1 VSRVF
6 GYGSARTGNPSEAN
20 MAAWRNWSGSVTA
33 NPSMV
38 ARPRTRD
45 ALRDLVAGA
54 DRVRVTGAGHSFMP
68 LCETDGLLL
77 SLADMAGAVSV
88 CDDGLSA
95 WVPAGWPIHRLT
107 PELWARGLSLANQGD
122 IDKQAMAGALSTGTH
137 GTGATLG
144 SISTQALAY
153 RLVLADGSLAECD
166 AETDPD
172 LFQATRVSLGMI
184 GVMEQVKLAL
194 KPAYRLRETLK
205 TAPLEA
211 ILEQWDDLTAR
222 HRHVEF
228 FIFPY
233 ADQGLMKILDPVET
247 GDDPPA
253 ANMDSAVLQLMSDLA
268 ATAPVLAPGLQRLV
282 TRLMSPSTR
291 AAPAYQ
297 IFPSE
302 RATLFEEMEYE
313 IPAAGADALRAAIAE
328 VRRRRFPIIFPFEY
342 RAVAGDDI
350 WLSPMHAGPC
360 VSISFHQY
368 AKMDWRAPFAAI
380 EAVFAAHGGRPHWAK
395 RHSLTSEDVLRLYP
409 MAERWAGVR
418 RRADR
423 EAKFMNDAL
432 RALFAFSL

>member
-1 VSRVF
+1 
-6 GYGSARTGNPSEAN
+6 
-20 MAAWRNWSGSVTA
+20 MAIWRNWSGSVTA
-33 NPSMV
+33 HPSAV
-38 ARPRTRD
+38 ETPRSGD
-45 ALRDLVAGA
+45 ALAALVAGA
-54 DRVRVTGAGHSFMP
+54 GRVRVTGAGHSFMP

-77 SLADMAGAVSV
+77 NLADMAGEIHV
-88 CDDGLSA
+88 CDDGISA

-107 PELWARGLSLANQGD
+107 PELWAKGLSLANQGD

-137 GTGATLG
+137 GTGITLG

-153 RLVLADGSLAECD
+153 RLVLADGSLAACD
-166 AETDPD
+166 ADTDPD
-172 LFQATRVSLGMI
+172 LFQAVRLGLGMI
-184 GVMEQVKLAL
+184 GVIEQVKLAL
-194 KPAYRLRETLK
+194 KPAYRLRETLRK
-205 TAPLEA
+205 APLDA

-233 ADQGLMKILDPVET
+233 ADQALVKILDQVEA

-253 ANMDSAVLQLMSDLA
+253 ADMDSAVLQMISDLA
-268 ATAPVLAPGLQRLV
+268 AAAPFLAPTLQRLI
-282 TRLMSPSTR
+282 TRAMGPSTR
-291 AAPAYQ
+291 AAPAWR

-313 IPAAGADALRAAIAE
+313 IPAAAGADALRAAIAE

-342 RAVAGDDI
+342 RTVAADDI

-368 AKMDWRAPFAAI
+368 ARMDWRAPFAAI
-380 EAVFAAHGGRPHWAK
+380 ETVFAAHGGRPHWAK
-395 RHSLTSEDVLRLYP
+395 RHTLTAEDVPRLYP
-409 MAERWAGVR
+409 MARRWGEVR
-418 RRADR
+418 KRVDPDG
-423 EAKFMNDAL
+423 KFMNDPL